1 MLKILKASAG
11 SGKTYNL
18 AREYIRL
25 VVGSDQRDAYRHVL
39 AVTFTNKA
47 TDEMKRRIL
56 KELFRLSTAPQESP
70 YLKDLVPGTLPTVEA
85 LQKKASEQLSLILND
100 YSAFAVSTIDRF
112 FQQTLRAFSREIGQF
127 ASYQVQVDR
136 DSLVSESVDR
146 VLDSLSDQ
154 DGPLLDWLTRS
165 ARENLRDKGRM
176 KLEEDL
182 LEMAGGLSRIPEEEL
197 SYDKDAM
204 DRLRVRCEKIIKAYP
219 EKVKA
224 ASQAVLDAFDSV
236 GVQPED
242 TYRGFMAAIRKG
254 LETPAA
260 PTEAFVRRA
269 SDPEQWFSKGNAHL
283 LPVVQSAVEGPLKA
297 YFAVFDLPCKEY
309 NTALILK
316 GQLYSLG
323 VARELRDAFTQLQK
337 EKNVLSLEDSSALLH
352 KIIDGTDT
360 PFIYEKM
367 GVRFEDFLLDEF
379 QDTSDIQWDNFRP
392 LVHGSIDS
400 GHDSLVVGDVK
411 QSIYRWRG
419 SDWRLLGSRLEQEFH
434 APEITPLDSNYRT
447 CREIV
452 NFNNA
457 FFTQAAR
464 QLDELMGTTLIQ
476 KMYED
481 VAQKPR
487 LDEEAPGSVEVLFT
501 EDQLQAVFTTIEG
514 VRARGAEWSDIAI
527 LVRGNA
533 DGALVAGELLSRGYP
548 VVSDDSLYVKSSV
561 TVRRLVSQ
569 LALVDSAPTEGKG
582 DVAGYLARSMD
593 VEIPLNYHSL
603 PELAESILRDLKKA
617 DPDTFEAEIP
627 YILSFLDYLRE
638 WTETGGN
645 QLGAFLR
652 NWEEAGPRIASP
664 SAGNSIRIMTVH
676 KAKGLEFPFVL
687 MPFAQKVTLY
697 KAPVT
702 WARPKVEGSAL
713 EQEAKGLYRVELGRR
728 SAQTFFEDEYV
739 SERQM
744 QAIDAINI
752 FYVALTRAKYGLKL
766 IAAPP
771 SAGGKL
777 SNMADFLYAFTGTT
791 EYRQGEPFDF
801 STLKREKS
809 GAEQLN
815 PLFESYPSDSGSR
828 LRLSPEAADYFGEQG
843 STGVLASTRIRGNVL
858 HAILGS
864 VILPEDLP
872 GAVDGAILKGELPR
886 ALREETLAFLER
898 RIASVREREW
908 FSPQVSVRCEA
919 PLLSPGGAEHRPDR
933 VVLHPDGRADIVDY
947 KFGQDQKKYRYQVR
961 EYVNLYRKMGYEKV
975 SGYLWYL
982 EDNLIIF
989 VD

>member
-56 KELFRLSTAPQESP
+56 KELFRLSTVPEESP

-242 TYRGFMAAIRKG
+242 TYRGFMGAIRKG

-269 SDPEQWFSKGNAHL
+269 SDPQQWFSKGNAHL

-297 YFAVFDLPCKEY
+297 YFAVFDRPCKEY

-501 EDQLQAVFTTIEG
+501 EDQLQAVFTTIEE

-617 DPDTFEAEIP
+617 DSATFEAEVP

-652 NWEEAGPRIASP
+652 NWEEASPRIASP

-713 EQEAKGLYRVELGRR
+713 EQEAKGLYRVELSRR

-908 FSPQVSVRCEA
+908 FSPQVRVRCEA

-933 VVLHPDGRADIVDY
+933 VVLHPDGRVDIVDY

>member
-25 VVGSDQRDAYRHVL
+25 IVGSDQPDAYRHVL

-56 KELFRLSTAPQESP
+56 KELFRLSTVPQDSP
-70 YLKDLVPGTLPTVEA
+70 YIKDLVPGTLPSVEA

-136 DSLVSESVDR
+136 ESLVSESVDR

-154 DGPLLDWLTRS
+154 DAPLLDWLTRS
-165 ARENLRDKGRM
+165 ARQNLRDEGKM

-182 LEMAGGLSRIPEEEL
+182 QEMAKGLSRIPEGEL
-197 SYDKDAM
+197 RYEKDAM
-204 DRLRVRCEKIIKAYP
+204 DRLRGRCEKIIKAYP

-236 GVQPED
+236 GVKPED
-242 TYRGFMAAIRKG
+242 TYRGFMGAIRKR
-254 LETPAA
+254 LDSPVP
-260 PTEAFVRRA
+260 PTEAFIRRA
-269 SDPEQWFSKGNAHL
+269 SNPEEWFAKGNAHL
-283 LPVVQSAVEGPLKA
+283 LPVLQPAIEGPLKE
-297 YFAVFDLPCKEY
+297 YFAVFDRPYKEY

-323 VARELRDAFTQLQK
+323 VAQELRDAFTQLQK
-337 EKNVLSLEDSSALLH
+337 EKNILSLEDSNTLLH

-367 GVRFEDFLLDEF
+367 GVRYEDFLLDEF

-400 GHDSLVVGDVK
+400 GNDSLVVGDVK

-419 SDWRLLGSRLEQEFH
+419 SDWRLLGSRLEQEFRN
-434 APEITPLDSNYRT
+434 PEITPLDSNYRT

-452 NFNNA
+452 QFNNA
-457 FFTQAAR
+457 FFTQASR
-464 QLDELMGTTLIQ
+464 QLDEVMGTTLIQ

-487 LDEEAPGSVEVLFT
+487 LDEAAPGSVEVVFT
-501 EDQLQAVFTTIEG
+501 KDQLQEIFTTLED
-514 VRARGAEWSDIAI
+514 VRGRGAEWSDVAI

-533 DGALVAGELLSRGYP
+533 DGALVAGELLARGYP
-548 VVSDDSLYVKSSV
+548 VVSDDSLYVKSSI

-569 LALVDSAPTEGKG
+569 LSLVDSAPTEGKG
-582 DVAGYLARSMD
+582 EVAGYLARSMD

-652 NWEEAGPRIASP
+652 NWEEVSPRIASP

-676 KAKGLEFPFVL
+676 KAKGLEFPFVI
-687 MPFAQKVTLY
+687 MPFAEKVALY
-697 KAPVT
+697 KAPTT

-713 EQEAKGLYRVELGRR
+713 EEEAKGLYRVELTKG
-728 SAQTFFEDEYV
+728 STQTFFEEEYV

-744 QAIDAINI
+744 QAVDAINI
-752 FYVALTRAKYGLKL
+752 FYVALTRPKYGLKV
-766 IAAPP
+766 IASPP
-771 SAGGKL
+771 PASGKFN
-777 SNMADFLYAFTGTT
+777 NMADFLYAFTGST
-791 EYRQGEPFDF
+791 EYKAGQPFDF
-801 STLKREKS
+801 STLEREKS
-809 GAEQLN
+809 GADELN
-815 PLFESYPSDSGSR
+815 PGFESYPSDSGSR
-828 LRLSPEAADYFGEQG
+828 LRLSPEAADYFGEEG

-872 GAVDGAILKGELPR
+872 GAVESAILSGDLP
-886 ALREETLAFLER
+886 LSLKEETLSFLGQ
-898 RIASVREREW
+898 RIASVRERDW

-919 PLLSPGGAEHRPDR
+919 SLLSPGGAEHRPDR
-933 VVLHPDGRADIVDY
+933 VVLHPDGRVDIVDY
-947 KFGQDQKKYRYQVR
+947 KFGQDQKKYKYQVR

-975 SGYLWYL
+975 AGYLWYL